1 METLRVK
8 YTNQMQE
15 YDRLISDALRSK
27 TTSNMPRIRALNV
40 SIGKTLDEMI
50 SQLTFLRKNTP
61 SLNTERNNLMSRLE
75 RIQNEYNELAKNRD
89 ELETLRRIR
98 QEESTEANRQLYW
111 YLIAFFGACLLLFL
125 ALFMVTQRKESTAPM
140 ASMPPTTA
148 AFV

>member
-15 YDRLISDALRSK
+15 YDRLISDALRLK
-27 TTSNMPRIRALNV
+27 TTSNMPRIRALNI

-75 RIQNEYNELAKNRD
+75 RIQKEYNELAKNRD

-125 ALFMVTQRKESTAPM
+125 ALFMVTQRNESTAPM